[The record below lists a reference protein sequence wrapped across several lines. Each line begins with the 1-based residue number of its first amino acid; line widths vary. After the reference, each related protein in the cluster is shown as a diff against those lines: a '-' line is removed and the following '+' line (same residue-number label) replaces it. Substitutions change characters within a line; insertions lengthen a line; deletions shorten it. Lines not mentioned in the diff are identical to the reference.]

1 MLRRVMPLAALLP
14 ALLALGGCP
23 TAPTPAPTG
32 LTPER
37 LTLLGDVL
45 QRYRTTLRALL
56 LLRDGVDAAQRWEA
70 GDASGDAT
78 CPTEAFDDWGIVRRV
93 VLDYGD
99 GCVADHGAALR
110 GRLVM
115 EWAPGASVARFALT
129 DFTID
134 GRAVEA
140 SGTIAF
146 ARVEDQ
152 TTVVA
157 GSFTSE
163 PAGLGEI
170 SGIVTLE
177 YHARHGGPVQVTN
190 VVWLLR
196 ALGLDIELADPT
208 TAASQPVV
216 VSPGGN
222 ADLVPLSGQ
231 IGLQAPR
238 GDRFEIS
245 FDESSAARRAASV
258 TINGDGPYELAL
270 PPTD

>member
-23 TAPTPAPTG
+23 TPPTPAPTG

-37 LTLLGDVL
+37 VTLLGEVL
-45 QRYRTTLRALL
+45 QRYRTTLSALL
-56 LLRDGVDAAQRWEA
+56 LLRDGVDAVQRWEA
-70 GDASGDAT
+70 GDAPAAAA

-115 EWAPGASVARFALT
+115 EWAPGTAVARFALT

-140 SGTIAF
+140 SGTVAF

-152 TTVVA
+152 TTLVA

-177 YHARHGGPVQVTN
+177 YHVRRDGPVQVAN
-190 VVWLLR
+190 GVWLLR
-196 ALGLDIELADPT
+196 ALGLDIELAGPT
-208 TAASQPVV
+208 TAGGLPVV
-216 VSPGGN
+216 INPTGN
-222 ADLVPLSGQ
+222 PDLVPLAGQ

-238 GDRFEIS
+238 GDRFEIV
-245 FDESSAARRAASV
+245 FDESSAARRAAAV
-258 TINGDGPYELAL
+258 TISGDGPYELPL
-270 PPTD
+270 PSAD